1 MILKESMVSVLAEI
15 GAGLALAVPAARLL
29 AGLLFGLKPT
39 DPSVVAAVV
48 LVLVG
53 VAGFASYLPAR
64 RAARIDP
71 LTALR
76 YE

>member
-1 MILKESMVSVLAEI
+1 MPVAGVA
-15 GAGLALAVPAARLL
+15 AGLALAMPVARLL
-29 AGLLFGLKPT
+29 AGLLFGLQPT
-39 DPSVVAAVV
+39 DPLVIAVV
-48 LVLVG
+48 VLILVG

-64 RAARIDP
+64 RASRIDP